1 MFDNL
6 KMLIIGNSS
15 NIPVDF
21 EQKEYKTEVTPKRW
35 LRWGKCRIGEM
46 MHKKAKTLNISK
58 LLDVLY
64 DSSSFFW
71 L

>member
-21 EQKEYKTEVTPKRW
+21 EQKEYKTEVTPKR
-35 LRWGKCRIGEM
+35 
-46 MHKKAKTLNISK
+46 
-58 LLDVLY
+58 
-64 DSSSFFW
+64 
-71 L
+71 